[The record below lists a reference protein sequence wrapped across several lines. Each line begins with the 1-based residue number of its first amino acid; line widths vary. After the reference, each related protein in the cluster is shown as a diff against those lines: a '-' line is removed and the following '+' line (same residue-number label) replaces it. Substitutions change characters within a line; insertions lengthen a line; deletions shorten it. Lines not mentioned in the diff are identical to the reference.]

1 MKLNELISAEG
12 MCSGFKVLEEQ
23 HNTLTT
29 SVLRLEKHGLQCKP
43 CCSAVCPAARS
54 YGVQRGREAAPHCA
68 TAAGGGEDGRDSGAV
83 PGLKGGSAGTE
94 APQLLK
100 EEEVNSR

>member
-43 CCSAVCPAARS
+43 CCSAVRPVARS
-54 YGVQRGREAAPHCA
+54 YGVQWGREAAPHC
-68 TAAGGGEDGRDSGAV
+68 AAGGGEDGRDSGAV